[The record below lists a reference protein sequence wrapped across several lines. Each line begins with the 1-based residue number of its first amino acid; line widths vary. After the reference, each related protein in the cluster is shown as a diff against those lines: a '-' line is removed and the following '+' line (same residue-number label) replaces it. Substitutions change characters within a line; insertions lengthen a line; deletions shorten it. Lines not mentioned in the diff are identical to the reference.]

1 MPFPLQ
7 AQSAARATG
16 SVGGG
21 GRAGDVG
28 RVGPGGAAN
37 SGRGLPLLARPQP
50 PLSGP
55 DFRNLRVVVGG
66 TPCAIA
72 RADRRGAPDLSK

>member
-16 SVGGG
+16 SVG

-37 SGRGLPLLARPQP
+37 SGRGLLLLARPQP
-50 PLSGP
+50 PLSGR

-66 TPCAIA
+66 APCASA
-72 RADRRGAPDLSK
+72 RADQRGAPGLPK

>member
-16 SVGGG
+16 SGG

-28 RVGPGGAAN
+28 RVGQGGAENA
-37 SGRGLPLLARPQP
+37 GRSPASSR
-50 PLSGP
+50 
-55 DFRNLRVVVGG
+55 DTV
-66 TPCAIA
+66 
-72 RADRRGAPDLSK
+72 DRRSRVSSFEILVEGVGCSPGYLEGVTDPFPRV